1 MPRKKTVRARTL
13 AIYNSSLQIRLAGA
27 TRLNKALMFNQGRL
41 MRDRDALVQ
50 IIATHLATGGSL
62 DVLHTAVVREGLGQ
76 ELEYALRQLTPEAAS

>member
-27 TRLNKALMFNQGRL
+27 TRLNKALTFNQGRL

-50 IIATHLATGGSL
+50 IIATHLTSGGSP
-62 DVLHTAVVREGLGQ
+62 DVLHTAVVRAGLGA
-76 ELEYALRQLTPEAAS
+76 ELDYALRALTPEPAS